1 MHYLTKLWYTAMV
14 SILLFAQ
21 VLPGQDNVEE
31 MRNGKVF
38 KDIKVYTLEEDQ
50 AVLQKFEGLRVA
62 DVSDGMDKVGLKD
75 VGLVH
80 PSIEPLWK
88 DLENFTHQMVGVAV
102 TVRYIPTNKAPA
114 DGDQSTEEFDQWV
127 GQWYDQLSPE
137 PFTPL
142 LRDGSI
148 LVIEEAPH
156 TDVGSIGSNNIMS
169 WRLKGARGV
178 VTSGTARDTDEIIIE
193 GIPLYYQK
201 PGRGIRPGRNEVES
215 VNRPVVVGGVTVYPG
230 DVVVADGDGVIV
242 VPREKAEEV
251 ADYARLTI
259 ESDKAGRRALYE
271 KLGLPL
277 DETVK

>member
-1 MHYLTKLWYTAMV
+1 MKFFIRFWITVIAATLIFSGA
-14 SILLFAQ
+14 LLAQ
-21 VLPGQDNVEE
+21 NNVDEL
-31 MRNGKVF
+31 RKGKVF
-38 KDIKVYTLEEDQ
+38 KNIKVYSLEEDQ
-50 AVLQKFEGLRVA
+50 AILKKFEGLRVA

-88 DLENFTHQMVGVAV
+88 DLENFTHQVVGIAV

-114 DGDQSTEEFDQWV
+114 DGDQPTEEFDQWV
-127 GQWYDQLSPE
+127 GQWYNQLSPE

-142 LRDGSI
+142 LREGSM

-156 TDVGSIGSNNIMS
+156 TDVGSIGSNNIML
-169 WRLKGARGV
+169 WRLNGARGV
-178 VTSGTARDTDEIIIE
+178 VTSGTARDTDEIIVE

-230 DVVVADGDGVIV
+230 DVVVADGDGVV
-242 VPREKAEEV
+242 AVPREKAEEV

>member
-1 MHYLTKLWYTAMV
+1 MKFFIRFWITVIAATLIFSCA
-14 SILLFAQ
+14 LLAQ
-21 VLPGQDNVEE
+21 NNVDEL
-31 MRNGKVF
+31 RKGKVF
-38 KDIKVYTLEEDQ
+38 KNIKVYSLEEDQ
-50 AVLQKFEGLRVA
+50 AILKKFEGLRVA

-88 DLENFTHQMVGVAV
+88 DLENFTHQVVGIAV

-114 DGDQSTEEFDQWV
+114 DGDQPTEEFDQWV
-127 GQWYDQLSPE
+127 GQWYNQLSPE

-142 LRDGSI
+142 LREGSM

-156 TDVGSIGSNNIMS
+156 TDVGSIGSNNIML
-169 WRLKGARGV
+169 WRLNGARGV
-178 VTSGTARDTDEIIIE
+178 VTSGTARDTDEIIVE

-230 DVVVADGDGVIV
+230 DVVVADGDGVVV

>member
-1 MHYLTKLWYTAMV
+1 MKFIVNFGIAAVVATVFLSGSLV
-14 SILLFAQ
+14 
-21 VLPGQDNVEE
+21 GQDNVDEL
-31 MRNGKVF
+31 RKGKIY
-38 KDIKVYTLEEDQ
+38 KDINVYSLEKDQ
-50 AVLQKFEGLRVA
+50 AILKKFEGLRVA

-88 DLENFTHQMVGVAV
+88 DLENFTHQIVGIAV

-114 DGDQSTEEFDQWV
+114 DGEQPTEEFDQWV
-127 GQWYDQLSPE
+127 GQWYNQLSPE

-142 LRDGSI
+142 LRDGSV

-156 TDVGSIGSNNIMS
+156 TDVGSIGSYNIMA
-169 WRLKGARGV
+169 WRLQGARGV
-178 VTSGTARDTDEIIIE
+178 VTSGTARDTDEIIVE
-193 GIPLYYQK
+193 GIPLYYQE

-242 VPREKAEEV
+242 VPRDKAEEV
-251 ADYARLTI
+251 AEYARLTI

-271 KLGLPL
+271 KLGLPM

>member
-1 MHYLTKLWYTAMV
+1 MRYLTKFWITTSV
-14 SILLFAQ
+14 SIMLISGALLAQ
-21 VLPGQDNVEE
+21 SSVDEL
-31 MRNGKVF
+31 RKGKLF
-38 KDIKVYTLEEDQ
+38 KEIEVYSLEEDQ
-50 AVLQKFEGLRVA
+50 AILKKFEGLRVA

-88 DLENFTHQMVGVAV
+88 DLENFTHQVAGIAV
-102 TVRYIPTNKAPA
+102 TARYIPTNKAPA
-114 DGDQSTEEFDQWV
+114 DGDQPTEEFDQWV
-127 GQWYDQLSPE
+127 GQWYNQLSPE

-142 LRDGSI
+142 LREGSM

-169 WRLKGARGV
+169 WRLQGARGV
-178 VTSGTARDTDEIIIE
+178 VTSGTARDTDEIIVE

-242 VPREKAEEV
+242 VPREKAAEV
-251 ADYARLTI
+251 AEYARLTI